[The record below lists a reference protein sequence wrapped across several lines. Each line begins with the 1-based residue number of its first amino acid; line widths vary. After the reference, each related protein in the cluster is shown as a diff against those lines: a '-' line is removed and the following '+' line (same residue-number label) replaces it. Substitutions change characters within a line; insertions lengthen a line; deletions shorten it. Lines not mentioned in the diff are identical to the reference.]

1 MSTSYICMYDA
12 IYPWTV
18 LTILSL
24 SLSLYLSLL
33 IHRHESMHVHVAYS
47 CTCSH
52 VRRCAWVGTGMVSLV
67 YGYLCKHFHNFTY
80 YCGGQKVF
88 KYKCN
93 MHAYYVHICT
103 CTYMYMYMY
112 NVCLVG
118 YIQTVYSHKPSSK
131 IMHGL
136 VVLTFIL
143 AATVCT
149 CTCTYLYWVVYAAY
163 C

>member
-1 MSTSYICMYDA
+1 MSTSYIYMYDA

-24 SLSLYLSLL
+24 SLSLL
-33 IHRHESMHVHVAYS
+33 IHRYESMHVHVAYS

-52 VRRCAWVGTGMVSLV
+52 VRRCAWVGTGMVSLI

-80 YCGGQKVF
+80 CCGGQKVF
-88 KYKCN
+88 KYKCS

-103 CTYMYMYMY
+103 C
-112 NVCLVG
+112 
-118 YIQTVYSHKPSSK
+118 IQTVYSHKPSSK

-149 CTCTYLYWVVYAAY
+149 CTCTYLY
-163 C
+163 